1 MATSSTAFRLLIIFL
16 FVQLNQGYGQKNS
29 SIELRSI
36 PLKKHF
42 NSNNYKGG
50 IQNWSI
56 DQDSSGFVYVAN
68 NEGLLEFDGSN
79 WEIFEVPNC
88 RRVRAVKVDEANRIF
103 VGGQGQ
109 IGFFEMKDGGFGFN
123 SLLGLLPP
131 DQQVIAET
139 WSIIAHNGKMY
150 FLTESRFLVYDGNA
164 FVALPVPGYIQ
175 QVFKSNGKIFAQVYG
190 AGLFTLIDDRFDYI
204 EGSDKIPEIVVGLP
218 HSTGHFF
225 ISRSGDFYS
234 FDESNFHQIEI
245 PVDLGTIT
253 TAIKLSN
260 GNLVIGT
267 QNSGL
272 YIFDNSLI
280 LKQHLTKNEGL
291 SDRTIKAL
299 YEDGFNNL
307 WLALHNG
314 IDYLELSLPFSLI
327 NDDVGLEGT
336 GYAACLHNNQIFLG
350 TNNGLFKQKAPL
362 NETNGAPY
370 KLVQGSQGQ
379 VYNFSIVGDELFLHH
394 DRGAFIIGEDE
405 LKQIHDIGSWKFLPT
420 RVPDLLLGGDYQGIS
435 YFRKRNNTWSKVGVV
450 PDLNESSRIL
460 EYENDSI
467 LWMTHNLKGA
477 FLLRFDKDM
486 NLLEQPKI
494 FGKKDGLPSN
504 SLVGVYPI
512 NNDLVFTTENGIY
525 NFDYE
530 KEHFVPN
537 VFFEK
542 WLGEQHVSEIE
553 SDGSNSIYY
562 IQKNEIGIIEEEK
575 YGIYRK
581 KTGLFKHINSLISD
595 DLPNISVLDN
605 ANVLIGAKE
614 GFIVYN
620 PLQGFAINENFKVI
634 LRSVDIKNDDD
645 STTRILPGRNVK
657 TEIAANQSMQFNF
670 TSPYFDGFEELNY
683 SYRLVPLQEN
693 WSEWSPQGKMK
704 YPYLPPG
711 NYAFEVKAKNVYE
724 QQSKISAFSF
734 RVMKPWYLSEGA
746 IFFYIFFGLASV
758 AMMLLWQKYKHSV
771 ESSRYVKQSEE
782 AIKTKDLEIDHIS
795 KQSKSEIDRLMSEKL
810 KTELNLKN
818 DQLTTITMHLMNTS
832 DFLQSV
838 RDKILTITQAGNNKT
853 ELTHLIKKIDDQI
866 SDHNSWDEFAYHFDQ
881 VHSGYL
887 KKLSENNV
895 KLSPREIKLASFLR
909 MNMSTKEISKLLNIS
924 DRGVELARYR
934 LRKKLNLSRDQNLV
948 EYLIDLDD

>member
-1 MATSSTAFRLLIIFL
+1 MD
-16 FVQLNQGYGQKNS
+16 
-29 SIELRSI
+29 LRSI

-42 NSNNYKGG
+42 NSNDYKGG

-56 DQDSSGFVYVAN
+56 DQDSSGFLYVAN
-68 NEGLLEFDGSN
+68 NLGLLEFDGSN

-88 RRVRAVKVDEANRIF
+88 TRVRAVKVDEANRIF

-109 IGFFEMKDGGFGFN
+109 IGYFEMKDGGFGFN

-139 WSIIAHNGKMY
+139 WSIIDYNGKMY
-150 FLTESRFLVYDGNA
+150 FLTESRFLVYDSNT
-164 FVALPVPGYIQ
+164 FVALPLPGYIQ

-190 AGLFTLIDDRFDYI
+190 AGLFTLTDDHFDYI
-204 EGSDKIPEIVVGLP
+204 EGSDKIPEIVVGVP
-218 HSTGHFF
+218 NSNGHYF
-225 ISRSGDFYS
+225 ISRSGDLFL
-234 FDESNFHQIEI
+234 FNESNFHQIET

-272 YIFDNSLI
+272 YIFDNNIVLQ
-280 LKQHLTKNEGL
+280 QHLTKNEGL

-307 WLALHNG
+307 WVALHNG

-336 GYAACLHNNQIFLG
+336 GYAACKHNNQIFLG
-350 TNNGLFKQKAPL
+350 TSNGLFKQKAPL
-362 NETNGAPY
+362 NETNGTPY

-379 VYNFSIVGDELFLHH
+379 VYNFSIIGDEIFLHH
-394 DRGAFIIGEDE
+394 DRGAFIISGDE
-405 LKQIHDIGSWKFLPT
+405 LVQIHDIGSWKFLPT
-420 RVPDLLLGGDYQGIS
+420 KAPDLLLGGDYQGIS
-435 YFRKRNNTWSKVGVV
+435 YFRKKNNTWKKVGVI

-477 FLLRFDKDM
+477 FLLHFDKDM
-486 NLLEQPKI
+486 NLVEKPKI
-494 FGKKDGLPSN
+494 FGIKDGLPSN
-504 SLVGVYPI
+504 SLVSVYPI
-512 NNDLVFTTENGIY
+512 NNDLVFTAANGIY

-530 KEHFVPN
+530 KEQFIPN
-537 VFFEK
+537 LFFEK
-542 WLGEQHVSEIE
+542 WLGEKHVSEIE
-553 SDGSNSIYY
+553 SDGNNSIYY
-562 IQKNEIGIIEEEK
+562 IQENEIGMIEEEK
-575 YGIYRK
+575 FGIYRK

-620 PLQGFAINENFKVI
+620 PLQEFVISEDFKVI
-634 LRSVDIKNDDD
+634 LRSVDIKNDD

-657 TEIAANQSMQFNF
+657 PEIATNQSVQFNF
-670 TSPYFDGFEELNY
+670 TSPYFDGFEDLSY
-683 SYRLVPLQEN
+683 SYRLIPLQEN
-693 WSEWSPQGKMK
+693 WSTWSPLGKMK

-711 NYAFEVKAKNVYE
+711 NYTFEVKAKNVYE

-734 RVMKPWYLSEGA
+734 RVMKPWYLSEWA
-746 IFFYIFFGLASV
+746 IFFYVFFGLASV
-758 AMMLLWQKYKHSV
+758 AMMLLWQKYKHRA

-832 DFLQSV
+832 SFLQSV
-838 RDKILTITQAGNNKT
+838 RDKIMTITRAGENKT
-853 ELTHLIKKIDDQI
+853 ELLRLIKKIDNQI

-887 KKLSENNV
+887 RKLSENNV

-934 LRKKLNLSRDQNLV
+934 LRKKLNISRDQNLV